1 MMGLFSTIDAMLDQN
16 MSDALEGISLPKSI
30 KDSLIE
36 HEGILM
42 PIFSLVTAY
51 EHGDW
56 EKAFK
61 LVQDL
66 KLNEEDLFD
75 SYMDA
80 VRWARETVRLMY
92 LKS

>member
-1 MMGLFSTIDAMLDQN
+1 SE
-16 MSDALEGISLPKSI
+16 ALEGISLPKSI

-42 PIFSLVTAY
+42 PIFNLLNAY

-56 EKAFK
+56 ERAYE
-61 LVQDL
+61 LVQSL

-75 SYMDA
+75 AYMDA
-80 VRWARETVRLMY
+80 VKWARETVRLMY